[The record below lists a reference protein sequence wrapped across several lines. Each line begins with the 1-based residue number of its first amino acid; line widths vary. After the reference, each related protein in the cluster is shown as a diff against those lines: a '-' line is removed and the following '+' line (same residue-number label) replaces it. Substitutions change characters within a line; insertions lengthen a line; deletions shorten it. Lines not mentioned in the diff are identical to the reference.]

1 MSIQSLPRTPGAQRA
16 LAVCD
21 DCGHKETIAASY
33 KPAPHKAHVWS
44 LDEGQATRKLHGMG
58 WAYFKKTLRCPEC
71 EAKRKAQTKPLV
83 VMETTMETPREPT
96 KAQKREIMD
105 LLGSAYDTAAERYTG
120 GETDETV
127 AKVLGVMP
135 GWVAQLRDEF
145 FGPDGGNEDID
156 ALADEVQGW
165 LKDAQAYVAAAE
177 KSLDALKAQIARV
190 DDMQDKLTRIK
201 AAVGPRKLKGAGV

>member
-1 MSIQSLPRTPGAQRA
+1 MSIESLPRTPGAQRA

-21 DCGHKETIAASY
+21 DCGRKETIAASY
-33 KPAPHKAHVWS
+33 KPAPHKPHVWH
-44 LDEGQATRKLHGMG
+44 LDEGQAVRKLNGMG
-58 WAYFKKTLRCPEC
+58 WAHFKKKLRCPEC
-71 EAKRKAQTKPLV
+71 EAKRKSQTKPLV

-105 LLGSAYDTAAERYTG
+105 LLGSAYDPAAERYTG

-135 GWVAQLRDEF
+135 GWVSQLREEF

-156 ALADEVQGW
+156 RL
-165 LKDAQAYVAAAE
+165 AAE
-177 KSLDALKAQIARV
+177 VADFLKEARAALTVAEESVKTLTTGVQRVEEFAEKLD
-190 DDMQDKLTRIK
+190 RIK
-201 AAVGPRKLKGAGV
+201 AAVGPRKLKVAGV